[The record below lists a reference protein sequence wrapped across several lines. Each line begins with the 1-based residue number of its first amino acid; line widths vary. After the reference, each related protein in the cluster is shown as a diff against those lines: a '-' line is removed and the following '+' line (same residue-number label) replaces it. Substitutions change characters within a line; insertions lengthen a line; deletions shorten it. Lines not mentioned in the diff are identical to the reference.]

1 MPPPSRAWLKPFLES
16 LKLIFRKVLAMSLFV
31 NLLALA
37 VPVFTLQVYDRVI
50 ASAGISTLWGQAI
63 GMIFVIIFDYILRM
77 SWSRI
82 MQSVALRVDVLVG
95 QRLFDKLMGLPLR
108 MLESKP
114 ANHWQSLFRD
124 VDVVRNT
131 LSGAS
136 ALLVAN
142 LPFAVVFLGV
152 ILVIVQTDKNYLG
165 EEEDSLPIV
174 PGMQAT
180 VDIHTGKKL
189 IMDYLI
195 RPILKLRHEAFR
207 ER

>member
-1 MPPPSRAWLKPFLES
+1 M
-16 LKLIFRKVLAMSLFV
+16 
-31 NLLALA
+31 
-37 VPVFTLQVYDRVI
+37 
-50 ASAGISTLWGQAI
+50 
-63 GMIFVIIFDYILRM
+63 
-77 SWSRI
+77 
-82 MQSVALRVDVLVG
+82 ALRIDVLVG
-95 QRLFDKLMGLPLR
+95 QRLFDKLMGLPLH

-114 ANHWQSLFRD
+114 ANRWQSLFRD

-131 LSGAS
+131 FSGAS
-136 ALLVAN
+136 ALLVAD
-142 LPFAVVFLGV
+142 LLFAIVFFGV

-165 EEEDSLPIV
+165 KEEGSLPIV

-195 RPILKLRHEAFR
+195 RPNLKLRHEAFR